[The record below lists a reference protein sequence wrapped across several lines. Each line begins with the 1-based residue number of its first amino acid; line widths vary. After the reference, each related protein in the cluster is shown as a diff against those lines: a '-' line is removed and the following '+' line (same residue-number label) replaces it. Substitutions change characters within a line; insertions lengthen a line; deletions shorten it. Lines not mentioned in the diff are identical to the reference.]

1 MWTFTIIF
9 LPPVTAR
16 KDFAKSR
23 CKNFSILSMIIT
35 PPSTINFNICIWSI
49 PQFVFLFALVY
60 WVKHV
65 CLWSICFFILLKL
78 LFYLNLWL
86 LFWMLHCLNCIQTV
100 ILGLTLEESTD
111 ISVLNRKFDQ
121 LDRQLKELNIS
132 LKTRFLPKTQKL
144 QLKDTL
150 DKKARN
156 ILDFAICAA
165 LKTKK
170 MHFINTRYIYITLC
184 IIDYQKSIMLDMFSS
199 FAVSK
204 KHCYHDHLNISVWK
218 QWALSSVINVII
230 IILHLD
236 IEKLL

>member
-1 MWTFTIIF
+1 
-9 LPPVTAR
+9 
-16 KDFAKSR
+16 
-23 CKNFSILSMIIT
+23 
-35 PPSTINFNICIWSI
+35 
-49 PQFVFLFALVY
+49 
-60 WVKHV
+60 
-65 CLWSICFFILLKL
+65 
-78 LFYLNLWL
+78 
-86 LFWMLHCLNCIQTV
+86 MLHCLNCIQTV

-170 MHFINTRYIYITLC
+170 MHFINTRYIYYVMHYRL
-184 IIDYQKSIMLDMFSS
+184 SE
-199 FAVSK
+199 
-204 KHCYHDHLNISVWK
+204 KHYARHV
-218 QWALSSVINVII
+218 
-230 IILHLD
+230 
-236 IEKLL
+236 